1 MISQASY
8 FQPEWSALLP
18 WVAVGGTLLFVSGVL
33 YLLNL
38 LLTVTVS
45 RAPAPPVPEFAV
57 AAAPPEEAPTIL
69 DRLRPW
75 VVTAVVFLVIAYGP
89 TLARLIAT
97 SRLDVPGL
105 RVW

>member
-1 MISQASY
+1 MISQSSY

-18 WVAVGGTLLFVSGVL
+18 WVGVGGTLLFVSGIL

-38 LLTVTVS
+38 LLTVTVA
-45 RAPAPPVPEFAV
+45 RAPAPAVPEFAV
-57 AAAPPEEAPTIL
+57 AAAPPEDGPPAL

-75 VVTAVVFLVIAYGP
+75 VVTAVVMLVIAYGP
-89 TLARLIAT
+89 TLVRLVAA
-97 SRLDVPGL
+97 SQLNAPGF